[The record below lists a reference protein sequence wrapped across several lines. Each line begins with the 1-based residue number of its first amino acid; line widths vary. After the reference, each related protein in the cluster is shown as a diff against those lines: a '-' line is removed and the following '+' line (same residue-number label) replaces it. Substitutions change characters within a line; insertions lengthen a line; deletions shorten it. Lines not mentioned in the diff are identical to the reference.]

1 MRGDGLDIVLR
12 RPLQVLI
19 RRIADEQRN
28 AFGQVR
34 GEAGGEVV
42 DDDNAFAGFHQ
53 RTNRVTSDIAGAAG
67 DKHTHE
73 LTPLPDCSRYAIREA
88 VKSGFQHKRTD
99 DYA

>member
-1 MRGDGLDIVLR
+1 MHDAFYGVCCDHAFDEIF
-12 RPLQVLI
+12 I
-19 RRIADEQRN
+19 RRVADEKRN

-34 GEAGGEVV
+34 GEAGGQVV

-73 LTPLPDCSRYAIREA
+73 LTHLPIVQAML
-88 VKSGFQHKRTD
+88 SGTR
-99 DYA
+99 